1 MCVLYRAT
9 ISLTRPVSN
18 SHLWAH
24 VSFAPVVGHLAVKL
38 SLPVQATLK
47 VMMRSGFEH

>member
-9 ISLTRPVSN
+9 ISLTHPVSN

-24 VSFAPVVGHLAVKL
+24 VSFTHVGHLAVKL